1 MKKRIRILLLEDVK
15 TDAELVRQALRRG
28 GVSFALRRV
37 ETEGEF
43 LQELERHRPDV
54 ILSDHGFPEFD
65 GFKALELAQ
74 GRCPEVPFIFVTGAM
89 GEEVAVAS
97 FKNGATDYILKSR
110 LSQLPRTVER
120 ALHEGEDRAAR
131 SRLEGERD
139 QLIQELKDTLTRI
152 KTLTGVL
159 PICASCKS
167 IHDQQHGWQPF
178 EAYLQTHSEA
188 TLTHEICPTC
198 LPKTPQDVSEG
209 AQGRA
214 E

>member
-1 MKKRIRILLLEDVK
+1 MLLEDVE
-15 TDAELVRQALRRG
+15 TDAELIRQALRRG

-43 LQELERHRPDV
+43 LHELERHRPDL

-74 GRCPEVPFIFVTGAM
+74 ARCPEVPFIFVTGAM

-97 FKNGATDYILKSR
+97 FKNGAADYVLKSQ
-110 LSQLPRTVER
+110 LSQLPRVVER

-131 SRLEGERD
+131 RRLESERD
-139 QLIQELKDTLTRI
+139 QLIHELKDALTRI

-167 IHDQQHGWQPF
+167 VRDQQRGWQPL

-188 TLTHEICPTC
+188 TLTYEVCPEC
-198 LPKTPQDVSEG
+198 LLKTPPDLSDGTQARVE
-209 AQGRA
+209 
-214 E
+214 